1 MNHDDLGNY
10 SHSYVADLR
19 AQLQAANER
28 ADKAEAE
35 AKTASARF
43 DELIAL
49 AYVPQPHGRQ
59 YACWAQTYKQ
69 LWEFSEASAQFWR
82 KEYSGLDAEKLL
94 SIAIMRSFCR
104 ESQIR
109 DGEILAAR
117 LAASEQTSAA
127 LKAEVDRLL
136 HERNEI
142 AEKSVLPY
150 RDQLNA
156 LVREA
161 EKVVVERDAARALN
175 DTLAGAAQE
184 AHAALV
190 SIRADRPT
198 AHTDEVWFMLNRAIN
213 TTDAALSAYAKSK
226 EAQP

>member
-28 ADKAEAE
+28 AEKAEEINHRLTTMCRAYSVDP
-35 AKTASARF
+35 AKIGNT
-43 DELIAL
+43 E
-49 AYVPQPHGRQ
+49 
-59 YACWAQTYKQ
+59 
-69 LWEFSEASAQFWR
+69 
-82 KEYSGLDAEKLL
+82 
-94 SIAIMRSFCR
+94 IAITRIAQDEHMA
-104 ESQIR
+104 
-109 DGEILAAR
+109 LLNR
-117 LAASEQTSAA
+117 LAASQQTSAA

-161 EKVVVERDAARALN
+161 EKVVVERDAALALN
-175 DTLAGAAQE
+175 DTLAGALKRSRDAIGAGFGKEQR
-184 AHAALV
+184 AHIEQQAA
-190 SIRADRPT
+190 
-198 AHTDEVWFMLNRAIN
+198 
-213 TTDAALSAYAKSK
+213 AALSAYAKSK